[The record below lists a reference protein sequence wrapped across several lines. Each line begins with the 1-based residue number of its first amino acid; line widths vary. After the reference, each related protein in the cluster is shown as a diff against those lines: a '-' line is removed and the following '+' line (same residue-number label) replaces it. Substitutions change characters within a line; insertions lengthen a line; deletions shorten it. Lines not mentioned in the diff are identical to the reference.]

1 VPAAAQ
7 AARSA
12 PKAVAH
18 RYDSRRNRPEIVMC
32 RFTLYLGPSIR
43 LSTLLIEP
51 THSLIHQSFHAA
63 ERDEPLNG
71 DGFGVGWYAPRLSD
85 EPAVFHSI
93 SPAWNNRNLQ
103 SITRV
108 VASPCV
114 LAHVRAATAGSAVH
128 QANCHPFQHGRYLL
142 MHNGSIGAYPR
153 VRRRLLADLSDEAY
167 NVIRGDTDSEHMF
180 AIFVDELLKHGA
192 PPGDRVDGAR
202 QLAER
207 LATTL
212 ARVLAVVGAHGDGAP
227 SALNVAVSDGVHA
240 AASRFTSN
248 PGAAPDSLY
257 TLHDH
262 IYATTSQEFHE
273 RRPEDEGDAVVVSS
287 ERLTGDP
294 KWRAVPPNH
303 IVAFARG
310 EAPRLFPLTPEGR
323 LAAGA

>member
-1 VPAAAQ
+1 
-7 AARSA
+7 
-12 PKAVAH
+12 
-18 RYDSRRNRPEIVMC
+18 MC

>member
-1 VPAAAQ
+1 
-7 AARSA
+7 
-12 PKAVAH
+12 
-18 RYDSRRNRPEIVMC
+18 MC

-51 THSLIHQSFHAA
+51 AHSLIHQSFRAA

-71 DGFGVGWYAPRLSD
+71 DGFGIGWYAPRLSP

-103 SITRV
+103 SIARV

-153 VRRRLLADLSDEAY
+153 LRRRLIADLSDEAY

-192 PPGDRVDGAR
+192 PGSDAFDAPDGAR
-202 QLAER
+202 RLAEH
-207 LATTL
+207 LAATL
-212 ARVLAVVGAHGDGAP
+212 ARVLAVVRAHGEGAT

-240 AASRFTSN
+240 AVSRFTSN
-248 PGAAPDSLY
+248 PSAPPDSLY

-273 RRPEDEGDAVVVSS
+273 RKSEEEGEAVVVSS
-287 ERLTGDP
+287 ERLTGDA

-310 EAPRLFPLTPEGR
+310 EAPRMYPLTPEGR
-323 LAAGA
+323 FVD

>member
-1 VPAAAQ
+1 
-7 AARSA
+7 
-12 PKAVAH
+12 
-18 RYDSRRNRPEIVMC
+18 MC

-71 DGFGVGWYAPRLSD
+71 DGFGVGWYAPRLAD

-103 SITRV
+103 SIARV

-153 VRRRLLADLSDEAY
+153 VRRQLLADLSDEAF
-167 NVIRGDTDSEHMF
+167 NLIRGDTDSEHMF
-180 AIFVDELLKHGA
+180 AIFVDELLKHGE
-192 PPGDRVDGAR
+192 PPGEKVEGAR
-202 QLAER
+202 PLAER
-207 LATTL
+207 LSATL
-212 ARVLAVVGAHGDGAP
+212 ARVLAVVKAHGDGAP
-227 SALNVAVSDGVHA
+227 SALNVAVSDGMHA
-240 AASRFTSN
+240 AVSRFTSH
-248 PGAAPDSLY
+248 PSAPPDSLY
-257 TLHDH
+257 TLRDY
-262 IYATTSQEFHE
+262 IYATTSQEFSE
-273 RRPEDEGDAVVVSS
+273 RKSEEHGQAVVVSS
-287 ERLTGDP
+287 ERLTADYT
-294 KWRAVPPNH
+294 WQAVPPNH

-310 EAPRLFPLTPEGR
+310 EVPQMYPLTGEGR
-323 LAAGA
+323 LVD